1 MSTKINQL
9 DLFSGIGGFHLGF
22 ERAGFE
28 VTSYFSEI
36 DKHAVAVYQHKFK
49 DATYVGS
56 VTDVRGADL
65 PNIDLITFGS
75 PCQDFSLAG
84 KRKGMD
90 GERSSLILE
99 AIRLIT
105 ECRPRAF
112 VWENVK
118 GTFSSND
125 GADFAAILQEFTNI
139 GGYRLEWQLL
149 NTSWF
154 LPQNRERIYL
164 VGYSTAPTGDWG
176 GVFPIRR
183 AGTENN
189 ESPSQEIGKDITHT
203 ICSSYSKFSN
213 DSPVVFD
220 NYNYKWRDDGN
231 VGTLTSHSGRLHE
244 GFKIKEIGDYR
255 NDEGWRPRKDGL
267 SPCLATRRHSEV
279 DISNTPP
286 LLKQEIGD
294 YRSDEGWRPR
304 KDGNCPTLAARA
316 RQDGSGQ
323 PILKE
328 VVQPKMIGYTRDAQG
343 KVTDRHLKDY
353 AGTIHTASGQ
363 GGNTDQFIKQPNY
376 EIIKQKVWVRKHEVD
391 IEGLQ
396 NLLRSHKNK
405 TNKQIADA
413 LNQPITK
420 VEHWFR
426 KDKAGFSIPEAEVW
440 YDLKKLLGISLTDY
454 DAQVTEFVEQ
464 DGKYDQAERVY
475 NKEGL
480 APTLTL
486 AQEVKIKDTPHYRIR
501 RLTPIECERLQGFP
515 DDHTQYGNY
524 DGEVKEM
531 SNTQRYKQCGNA
543 VTVDV
548 VKAVA
553 EQLIPIFNA

>member
-1 MSTKINQL
+1 VSTKINQL

-36 DKHAVAVYQHKFK
+36 DKHAVAVYQHQFK
-49 DATYVGS
+49 NATYVGS

-125 GADFAAILQEFTNI
+125 GEDFAAILQAFANI

-164 VGYSTAPTGDWG
+164 VGYSTAPSGDWG
-176 GVFPIRR
+176 GVFPIS
-183 AGTENN
+183 
-189 ESPSQEIGKDITHT
+189 ESSREPHQRPAEVASALQHPG
-203 ICSSYSKFSN
+203 
-213 DSPVVFD
+213 
-220 NYNYKWRDDGN
+220 
-231 VGTLTSHSGRLHE
+231 HSGGNYRGMNMIAEPL
-244 GFKIKEIGDYR
+244 KIKVANKKGYQEAEDGDAIRLYQP
-255 NDEGWRPRKDGL
+255 N
-267 SPCLATRRHSEV
+267 SETQRGRV
-279 DISNTPP
+279 G
-286 LLKQEIGD
+286 KGVAH
-294 YRSDEGWRPR
+294 
-304 KDGNCPTLAARA
+304 TLETT
-316 RQDGSGQ
+316 GQ
-323 PILKE
+323 QG
-328 VVQPKMIGYTRDAQG
+328 VVQPKIIGYTRDTQG
-343 KVTDRHLKDY
+343 KVTDRHLKDE
-353 AGTIHTASGQ
+353 AGTIHSSSGQ
-363 GGNTDQFIKQPNY
+363 GGNTDQYVQ
-376 EIIKQKVWVRKHEVD
+376 Q
-391 IEGLQ
+391 
-396 NLLRSHKNK
+396 
-405 TNKQIADA
+405 
-413 LNQPITK
+413 
-420 VEHWFR
+420 
-426 KDKAGFSIPEAEVW
+426 
-440 YDLKKLLGISLTDY
+440 
-454 DAQVTEFVEQ
+454 
-464 DGKYDQAERVY
+464 
-475 NKEGL
+475 
-480 APTLTL
+480 
-486 AQEVKIKDTPHYRIR
+486 YRIR

-515 DDHTQYGNY
+515 DNHTEYGVY
-524 DGEVKEM
+524 DGEVKKM

-553 EQLIPIFNA
+553 QQLIPIYNA